1 MSGEDR
7 LVDFCRFALDA
18 PERPV
23 TGSPVRLAGLLREY
37 AGIRRTPSLDRVVGL
52 ARSFGIDIQAVDY
65 LPTGGTNMTA
75 NGVWHIH
82 YSAKDKPPTQKF
94 TICHE
99 LFEVID
105 KVFKSVDRSHCRL
118 WDPQLSRYADRFAAA
133 VLIPHDFFVRQMHAS
148 GCDVARL
155 GEELELS
162 HQSLL
167 IAFAQHFA
175 DIPVVGVLYEYCPAR
190 PLAGPLAETRDFAA
204 SVVVK
209 SPPAR
214 WVRQLCPVQA
224 VPARNSRPSPGS
236 LVCAAINIG
245 RPLLWRQTGDEGY
258 PVILVRPL
266 LWGGLEPYRLILL
279 ALPDEEYHMIS
290 PQVERIQP
298 VALGA
303 EDSCPFEGIYPICQ
317 ECHWK
322 IAGGYH
328 EY

>member
-1 MSGEDR
+1 MSKEDR
-7 LVDFCRFALDA
+7 LGDFCRFVI
-18 PERPV
+18 ESRGRPV
-23 TGSPVRLAGLLREY
+23 TDNPVRLAALLREY
-37 AGIRRTPSLDRVVGL
+37 AGIQQTPSLDTVLGL
-52 ARSFGIDIQAVDY
+52 AHSFGIDTQAVDY

-75 NGVWHIH
+75 NGIWYIH
-82 YSAKDKPPTQKF
+82 YSAKDKPATQKF
-94 TICHE
+94 TMFHE

-105 KVFKSVDRSHCRL
+105 KTFKSVDRSHCRL
-118 WDPQLSRYADRFAAA
+118 WDPQLSRYADWFAAA
-133 VLIPHDFFVRQMHAS
+133 VLIPHDFFVRRMHAS

-162 HQSLL
+162 HQCLL
-167 IAFAQHFA
+167 IAFGQHFA

-204 SVVVK
+204 SLVVK

-214 WVRQLCPVQA
+214 WVRQLCPVQP
-224 VPARNSRPSPGS
+224 VPARNSRPSPGT
-236 LVCAAINIG
+236 LVCAAINTG
-245 RPLLWRQTGDEGY
+245 RPLLWRQEGNEGY

-290 PQVERIQP
+290 PQVERIKP
-298 VALGA
+298 VALCE

-317 ECHWK
+317 ECNWK